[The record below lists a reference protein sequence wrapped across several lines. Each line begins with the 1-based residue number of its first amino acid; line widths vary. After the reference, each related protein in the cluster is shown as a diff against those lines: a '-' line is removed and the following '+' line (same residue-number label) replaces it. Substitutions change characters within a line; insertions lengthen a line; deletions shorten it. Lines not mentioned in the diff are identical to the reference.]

1 MRQPLLRRIWLF
13 LVVVGWAMNG
23 AAAPSVTPIW
33 QKVPRNFKKIVEDH
47 MALVSVRT
55 RKLSGGDS
63 EMTIDGGE
71 LIKKSAERAFKI
83 AQNYKDLTKVSDHI
97 VEVRTKPDLFIH
109 CEAFHYQARMHM
121 KVETQAKPE
130 RRIRFTV
137 TAGNFRGMTGEF
149 RFVDYKGKTL
159 LGFHS
164 DYRYKV
170 LKMPAFFLDFALE
183 AVLQHVA
190 EEMRA
195 FIEKH

>member
-13 LVVVGWAMNG
+13 LVVVAWVVN
-23 AAAPSVTPIW
+23 AATAPSVTPIW
-33 QKVPRNFKKIVEDH
+33 QKVPRNFKNIVEDH
-47 MALVSVRT
+47 LAIVSVRT
-55 RKLSGGDS
+55 RKLGGGDS

-71 LIKKSAERAFKI
+71 LIKRSAERAFKI

-97 VEVRTKPDLFIH
+97 IEVRTKPDLFIH
-109 CEAFHYQARMHM
+109 CEAFHYQARMHL
-121 KVETQAKPE
+121 KVEALTK
-130 RRIRFTV
+130 RRIRFKV

-190 EEMRA
+190 EEMRD
-195 FIEKH
+195 FIEKQ